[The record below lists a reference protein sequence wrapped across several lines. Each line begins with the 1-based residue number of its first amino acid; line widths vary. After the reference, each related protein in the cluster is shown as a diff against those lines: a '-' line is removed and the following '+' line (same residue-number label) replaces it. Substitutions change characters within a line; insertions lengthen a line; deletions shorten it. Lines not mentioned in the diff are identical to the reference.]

1 MKKLILFSVLFLFGM
16 ISVQAQKMTF
26 ASGTDTVVDADIHYY
41 PITQY
46 FTRPG
51 YIAIQMYVDHLTGSS
66 DSTQITFQ
74 GSADYTNW
82 NTLGTVQAA
91 GSYTLYTAA
100 APTTLHAV
108 TWTTVDG
115 AFLWTPTAL
124 MTWPYIRAK
133 VQHYA
138 TGTVSVTT
146 GVLWFY
152 PLYK

>member
-108 TWTTVDG
+108 TWMTVDG
-115 AFLWTPTAL
+115 AHGP
-124 MTWPYIRAK
+124 R
-133 VQHYA
+133 QH
-138 TGTVSVTT
+138 
-146 GVLWFY
+146 
-152 PLYK
+152 